1 MRFVDLVSLIINN
14 LKRRKGRVAL
24 TAIGVVIGTAAVVT
38 LVSLGSGLQKNA
50 TESLWGI
57 SDLSSITV
65 YPGYP
70 EMQSGMAMV
79 ITDEDI
85 VKLTPSSIT
94 EIEAIPGVK
103 RVIIQDYLQT
113 GVEVTYDK
121 LMSWGNF
128 QGVNVDDLSE
138 MSLEAEE
145 GITELSKGKVVIG
158 SWIPTNFYNPN
169 PRPGEEQTEP
179 PDLMG
184 KTLKVTLTKWN
195 EDGTESHRTYNM
207 EVVGVLK
214 ETKGESDY
222 NMYMTLDEMTIWNEW
237 GRGQKINREK
247 EGYNQVIVRADSA
260 QVVVEVSEQITEM
273 GFQAYTPQ
281 STVEGI
287 NSFFTIMQ
295 IIFGGVGAISLL
307 VAAIGIANTMTMSI
321 LERTREIGIM
331 KAIGATNNNI
341 LTIFL
346 GEAAGIG
353 FVGGIGGVFLGW
365 GLNSLINIYASSYLA
380 SQAAESGYMSSQMI
394 ATAMPFWLPIFSIV
408 FATLVGLLSG
418 LYPALNAATLVPVDA
433 LKYE

>member
-1 MRFVDLVSLIINN
+1 MRFIDLVSLIFAN
-14 LKRRKGRVAL
+14 LSRRKGRVVL
-24 TAIGVVIGTAAVVT
+24 TAVGVVIGTAAVVT
-38 LVSLGSGLQKNA
+38 LVSLGVGLQKNA

-57 SDLSSITV
+57 NDLSSVTV

-70 EMQSGMAMV
+70 EAQSGMMV
-79 ITDEDI
+79 ISQEDM
-85 VKLTPSSIT
+85 KLLTPSAIE
-94 EIEAIPGVK
+94 EIKAIPGVK
-103 RVIIQDYLQT
+103 RVIIQDYLSM
-113 GVEVTYDK
+113 GVEISYEK

-128 QGVNVDDLSE
+128 LGVDVADLSD
-138 MSLEAEE
+138 MSLEAAQ
-145 GITELSKGKVVIG
+145 GTTELSKGQVVIG
-158 SWIPTNFYNPN
+158 SYINRNFYDPKQ
-169 PRPGEEQTEP
+169 RPDDPPLEP

-184 KTLKVTLTKWN
+184 KNLKITLTKWN
-195 EDGTESHRTYNM
+195 QDGTETRRSYNL

-214 ETKGESDY
+214 ETKGEADY
-222 NMYMTLDEMTIWNEW
+222 NMYLPLEQVNIWNGW
-237 GRGQKINREK
+237 ARGQKINRDK
-247 EGYNQVIVRADSA
+247 EGYSQLIVKAESP
-260 QVVVEVSEQITEM
+260 QVVVDVTDQITEL

-281 STVEGI
+281 AAVESI
-287 NSFFTIMQ
+287 NSFYSIMQ
-295 IIFGGVGAISLL
+295 IIFGGVGAIALL

-353 FVGGIGGVFLGW
+353 FVGGVGGAALGW
-365 GLNSLINIYASSYLA
+365 VISGLINIFAGSYLA
-380 SQAAESGYMSSQMI
+380 SQASSVGYMSSSSI
-394 ATAMPFWLPIFSIV
+394 ATSTPFWLPIFSIV